1 MTTNKGCN
9 RAGDLMEMVPSV
21 LIAVVT
27 VLTAAVV
34 WRASVLSSEATGA
47 DRLGTINTLKAAAA
61 KAENLAYLYQQ
72 EADLAQSHVLLRA
85 QIDYLRGRADEFAA
99 SADGAAVA
107 ASLNSEADALLLADQ
122 GTVANTPL
130 ASDKRYRREDNTFDF
145 DVRLQDIAAENPD
158 LAALDPEQDF
168 AQADRLDDKGLYLA
182 LTVIIFALALF
193 SLTLAHIT
201 KHWVRW
207 LFLSVGVIITLAAV
221 FTAAGLELFFR

>member
-1 MTTNKGCN
+1 MTANKGCN
-9 RAGDLMEMVPSV
+9 RAGDLMETVPSV

-34 WRASVLSSEATGA
+34 WRASVLSSQATGA
-47 DRLGTINTLKAAAA
+47 DRLGIINTLKAAAA

-72 EADLAQSHVLLRA
+72 EADLAQTHVLLRA
-85 QIDYLRGRADEFAA
+85 QIDYLRGSAEEFAA

-107 ASLNSEADALLLADQ
+107 ASLNSEADALLIADE

-145 DVRLQDIAAENPD
+145 DLRLQDIAAENPD
-158 LAALDPEQDF
+158 LAALNPEQDF

-182 LTVIIFALALF
+182 LTVIVFAMALF
-193 SLTLAHIT
+193 ALTLAQIT

-207 LFLSVGVIITLAAV
+207 LFLSVGVIITVAAV
-221 FTAAGLELFFR
+221 FTAAGLELLFR